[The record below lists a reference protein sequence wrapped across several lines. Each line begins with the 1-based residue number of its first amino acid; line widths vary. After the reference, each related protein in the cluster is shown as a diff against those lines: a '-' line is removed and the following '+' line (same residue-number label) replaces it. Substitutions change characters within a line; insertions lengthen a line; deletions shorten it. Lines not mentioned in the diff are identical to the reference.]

1 MELLKSIKNSSF
13 IIKRFLD
20 DVLKASKRNL
30 SQSDVYRMLSG
41 AEMDC
46 SPSLDRLLSK
56 LKHDIFCSY
65 RGIEKIN
72 SCLYAYTMKC
82 IFTRYYE
89 LDDHLLCESM
99 VIRMRKLKM
108 IINKSIS
115 RIFGVISPLK

>member
-46 SPSLDRLLSK
+46 SPSLDSLLSK
-56 LKHDIFCSY
+56 LKHDIFVA
-65 RGIEKIN
+65 IE
-72 SCLYAYTMKC
+72 A
-82 IFTRYYE
+82 
-89 LDDHLLCESM
+89 
-99 VIRMRKLKM
+99 LK
-108 IINKSIS
+108 K
-115 RIFGVISPLK
+115 